1 MAVIVTSEPEGID
14 AAAERVTSNGGD
26 QANDPQGA
34 MFALVVPRR

>member
-26 QANDPQGA
+26 QAKDPQGA
-34 MFALVVPRR
+34 IFALAAPRR